1 MLIEFCKAQRYLRT
15 VQNCAYMAATYSY
28 PGLAAATGTRVDS
41 AAKHTMACKVNSDLL
56 SCWCEE
62 QNDARNHLH
71 RQKMKYCMH
80 KNELALNCGQPLNDI
95 SVILSGPARAYPS
108 VTTNL
113 GDMTETSKNILLW
126 LYHTSDTG
134 ARFLHNKDQ
143 IRDICRKPHSS
154 LVTAIRMGMSYDTQ
168 RVHRELKDMPY
179 FMPQGYAL
187 GMAFASALSG
197 DTVGTVL
204 VGGMV
209 TVMNGA
215 FEMRAGQMVMWYFDF
230 EDAMFYKSST
240 EASQQHSYPIGCRTK
255 EKLPLSLAVSNDEI
269 NRVKNKTSTGIT
281 AQEKSR
287 KEYHDRELGALDA
300 FPLGGQ
306 SARKHNIFLP
316 KPYVLD
322 SEGNE
327 HYADKIRVFAKCIS
341 GARPFEMVDLMLM
354 TQSL

>member
-1 MLIEFCKAQRYLRT
+1 MLFGICIVPRYLRT
-15 VQNCAYMAATYSY
+15 VLISLCMAAYSY

-62 QNDARNHLH
+62 QTDARNHLH

-80 KNELALNCGQPLNDI
+80 KNELVINCGQPLNDI

-113 GDMTETSKNILLW
+113 GDMTATSKNVLLW

-134 ARFLHNKDQ
+134 ARFLQNKDQ

-154 LVTAIRMGMSYDTQ
+154 LTNVIRSATSSYDTE

-179 FMPQGYAL
+179 FIAQGFAL
-187 GMAFASALSG
+187 GMAYASALSG

-204 VGGMV
+204 IGGMV

-215 FEMRAGQMVMWYFDF
+215 FEMRAGQQVMWYFDF
-230 EDAMFYKSST
+230 EESMFYKATT
-240 EASQQHSYPIGCRTK
+240 EASQQHNFPIGCRTK
-255 EKLPLSLAVSNDEI
+255 EKLKASLAITDSEI
-269 NRVKNKTSTGIT
+269 QQVKNKTSSGIT

-287 KEYHDRELGALDA
+287 KDYHDRELGALDS
-300 FPLGGQ
+300 FPVGGI